1 MWQIQIKKKKTNKI
15 VVWETGESY
24 PPAVEEL
31 SLYGGWNLD
40 EQINR
45 LVDTTKS
52 PKVTFANNNDES
64 EPEESHEDD
73 LIKDIGNDFSAA
85 EKAGPP
91 IGKNLAS
98 IIM

>member
-1 MWQIQIKKKKTNKI
+1 M
-15 VVWETGESY
+15 
-24 PPAVEEL
+24 
-31 SLYGGWNLD
+31 
-40 EQINR
+40 
-45 LVDTTKS
+45 DTTKS

-73 LIKDIGNDFSAA
+73 LIKDIVNDFSAA

-91 IGKNLAS
+91 IGKKLAS

>member
-1 MWQIQIKKKKTNKI
+1 MD
-15 VVWETGESY
+15 
-24 PPAVEEL
+24 EL
-31 SLYGGWNLD
+31 SLYGGCDLD

-64 EPEESHEDD
+64 EPEESHQDD
-73 LIKDIGNDFSAA
+73 LIKDIVNDFSAA

-91 IGKNLAS
+91 IGKKLAS